1 MGVIQNAVD
10 SAITTATSMSY
21 NNAFRKSMANVESST
36 KSMVEQQQ
44 NMYKR
49 INELSKTEKTAA
61 GLEGLTPSAE
71 KAAKD
76 YNSRMQESYSSIN
89 VAGTPETYT
98 DANALPYAG
107 TPEQLTNNYNPNFT
121 TDVNVAN
128 SSMQAKATITAEQQ
142 KEIEARTEALFK
154 ANGKIPVAFI
164 KNSPDQVAASRYEIN
179 DTKIDS
185 ITAGILPGDVKSLL
199 EKGVKEGLT
208 PEETRKITG
217 AVKMNKERLAK
228 ILKGEDE
235 ELDVSDILQ
244 GEDLERYI
252 NERDK
257 DYQEILAADEPKE
270 DMTFDEN
277 KEYTVEDIDKLYDN
291 YEAKIPDSYPIK
303 FNDNGEFE
311 LKQYTDQLPDTTYT
325 DDEISKTD
333 LNNIIEMTKDKSDE
347 DIKNI
352 VEKNFS
358 TANTDKIENAI
369 DEATE
374 TFRPDLTNL
383 KSDLITSNGYLE
395 DQINNDLKN
404 IDEYDKLL
412 KVEAANTPSWRSN
425 TIKETETALE
435 SLKKLKKSENKP
447 YFIGK
452 LLHDYKLIHEGV
464 SIDLPYGSSIK
475 FKQASEYTD
484 DNDITIEGY
493 VPKLLSDGKHS
504 MRRAFTYRVSIPFFS
519 EDSTLP
525 ITYAD
530 GTEATNYDTFKLK
543 FTNYY
548 EDLAKTQDFI
558 NKCVRNLSDKPEKIP
573 ELEDKRSEIITE
585 LDRNLK
591 NARKYENYMA
601 ENRPEEWTK
610 EAQDNAVRRRSKYVS
625 DAMIYYHRYTK
636 LYEEGKQYAELLNRL
651 EKERK
656 NKKGDK

>member
-21 NNAFRKSMANVESST
+21 NNAFRNSMKSVEDTTKSMA
-36 KSMVEQQQ
+36 EQQQ

-49 INELSKTEKTAA
+49 ISELSNNEKTAA

-71 KAAKD
+71 KAAKA
-76 YNSRMQESYSSIN
+76 YNERMQESYSSIN
-89 VAGTPETYT
+89 VAGKPEPYT
-98 DANALPYAG
+98 DANALPYAE
-107 TPEQLTNNYNPNFT
+107 TPEQITNKYNPNFT

-164 KNSPDQVAASRYEIN
+164 KNSPDQGAASRYEIN

-185 ITAGILPGDVKSLL
+185 ITAGILPDDVKSLL

-217 AVKMNKERLAK
+217 AVKMDKERLTK
-228 ILKGEDE
+228 ILRGEDE

-252 NERDK
+252 NERDA
-257 DYQEILAADEPKE
+257 DYQERLAAEE

-303 FNDNGEFE
+303 MSDDGEFE
-311 LKQYTDQLPDTTYT
+311 LKQYTDELPDTTYT
-325 DDEISKTD
+325 NDEISKTD
-333 LNNIIEMTKDKSDE
+333 LNNLIEMTKDKSDE
-347 DIKNI
+347 DIKNM
-352 VEKNFS
+352 VENKFNI
-358 TANTDKIENAI
+358 ANRGEIENAVE
-369 DEATE
+369 EATDRFKLDW
-374 TFRPDLTNL
+374 TTL
-383 KSDLITSNGYLE
+383 KSSLATSNEYLE

-425 TIKETETALE
+425 SIKETETALD

-464 SIDLPYGSSIK
+464 SMKLPFGSEIK
-475 FKQASEYTD
+475 FKQEPESAD
-484 DNDITIEGY
+484 DNSITIEGY
-493 VPKLLSDGKHS
+493 VPKLLSDGNYT

-573 ELEDKRSEIITE
+573 ELEDKRTEIITE

-625 DAMIYYHRYTK
+625 DAMKYYHRYTK
-636 LYEEGKQYAELLNRL
+636 LYEEAQEYSELLNRL

-656 NKKGDK
+656 KGDK

>member
-44 NMYKR
+44 NIYKR
-49 INELSKTEKTAA
+49 INELSNTEKTAA

-71 KAAKD
+71 KAAKA
-76 YNSRMQESYSSIN
+76 YNERMQESYSSIN
-89 VAGTPETYT
+89 VAGKPETYT

-107 TPEQLTNNYNPNFT
+107 TPEQITNKYNPNFT

-185 ITAGILPGDVKSLL
+185 ITAGILPDDVKSLL

-217 AVKMNKERLAK
+217 AVKMDKERLAK
-228 ILKGEDE
+228 ILRGEDE

-252 NERDK
+252 NERDA
-257 DYQEILAADEPKE
+257 DYQERLAAEE

-291 YEAKIPDSYPIK
+291 YESKIPGSYPIK
-303 FNDNGEFE
+303 MNDNGEFE
-311 LKQYTDQLPDTTYT
+311 LRHYTDQLPDTTYT
-325 DDEISKTD
+325 DDEISKTA
-333 LNNIIEMTKDKSDE
+333 LSNLIEMAKDKSDE
-347 DIKNI
+347 DIENI
-352 VEKNFS
+352 VENKFNI
-358 TANTDKIENAI
+358 ANKDELENAV
-369 DEATE
+369 DELRENINSEDYDTDQGK
-374 TFRPDLTNL
+374 FNF
-383 KSDLITSNGYLE
+383 SNGYFA
-395 DQINNDLKN
+395 DQLDNDLKN

-412 KVEAANTPSWRSN
+412 KVEAANAPYWKAN
-425 TIKETETALE
+425 QIKETETSLDA
-435 SLKKLKKSENKP
+435 LKKLKKSENKEF
-447 YFIGK
+447 FIGK
-452 LLHDYKLIHEGV
+452 ILNDWRLV
-464 SIDLPYGSSIK
+464 SDDGLTMRLPFGSEIK
-475 FKQASEYTD
+475 FKQDFETTD
-484 DNDITIEGY
+484 DSNITIEGY
-493 VPKLLSDGKHS
+493 APKLLSDGNYE
-504 MRRAFTYRVSIPFFS
+504 MRKIFKYKVSVPFFT
-519 EDSTLP
+519 EERRLP

-543 FTNYY
+543 TKDYY

-558 NKCVRNLSDKPEKIP
+558 NKCVRNLSDKPEKMP
-573 ELEDKRSEIITE
+573 ELEEKRSEIITE

-591 NARKYENYMA
+591 NARKYEKYME
-601 ENRPEEWTK
+601 ENKPEEWTK
-610 EAQDNAVRRRSKYVS
+610 EAQDNAVKRRSKYVS
-625 DAMIYYHRYTK
+625 DAMKYYYRYTK

>member
-21 NNAFRKSMANVESST
+21 SNAFRKSMENVESST
-36 KSMVEQQQ
+36 KSMVEQQK
-44 NMYKR
+44 NMYER
-49 INELSKTEKTAA
+49 ISKLSNAEKTAA

-76 YNSRMQESYSSIN
+76 YNRRMQENYSSIN

-121 TDVNVAN
+121 ADVNVAN

-185 ITAGILPGDVKSLL
+185 ITAGALPEDVKSLL

-217 AVKMNKERLAK
+217 AVKMDKERLAK

-252 NERDK
+252 NERDA
-257 DYQEILAADEPKE
+257 DYQERLAAEEPKE

-277 KEYTVEDIDKLYDN
+277 KEYTVEDVDKLYDN

-303 FNDNGEFE
+303 MYDNGEFE

-325 DDEISKTD
+325 DDEVSKTY
-333 LNNIIEMTKDKSDE
+333 LNNLIEMTKDKSDE

-352 VEKNFS
+352 VENKFNI
-358 TANTDKIENAI
+358 NNNIDEMENAI
-369 DEATE
+369 DAATE
-374 TFRPDLTNL
+374 NFKPNWIDLRNN
-383 KSDLITSNGYLE
+383 LITSNGYLE

-475 FKQASEYTD
+475 FKQTLDSAD

-493 VPKLLSDGKHS
+493 VPKLLSDGNYS
-504 MRRAFTYRVSIPFFS
+504 MRRAFIYRVSIPFFS
-519 EDSTLP
+519 EDNTLP
-525 ITYAD
+525 PINAE
-530 GTEATNYDTFKLK
+530 GNELPAYDTFKLK

-573 ELEDKRSEIITE
+573 ELEDKRTEIITE

-610 EAQDNAVRRRSKYVS
+610 EAQDNAVRRRSKYIT
-625 DAMIYYHRYTK
+625 DAMKYYHRYTK
-636 LYEEGKQYAELLNRL
+636 LYEEAQQYAELLNRL

-656 NKKGDK
+656 KGDK